1 MTAYLASDDMPR
13 EVLVDEE
20 GKSLFGSC
28 SHCRRVVDNHDANHR
43 VSAIFR
49 GGRGVE
55 CSLRGDIQPLQA
67 RPLGRKYGGGE
78 VVRTCDDGPLCNEV
92 AHLEV
97 RR

>member
-20 GKSLFGSC
+20 GNSLSGSC
-28 SHCRRVVDNHDANHR
+28 SHCCRVVDNYDDNHR
-43 VSAIFR
+43 VSAIMM

-55 CSLRGDIQPLQA
+55 CVLRGDIQPLQA
-67 RPLGRKYGGGE
+67 RPLGRYGGGE
-78 VVRTCDDGPLCNEV
+78 VFRTCDDGPLCNEV
-92 AHLEV
+92 AHLVV